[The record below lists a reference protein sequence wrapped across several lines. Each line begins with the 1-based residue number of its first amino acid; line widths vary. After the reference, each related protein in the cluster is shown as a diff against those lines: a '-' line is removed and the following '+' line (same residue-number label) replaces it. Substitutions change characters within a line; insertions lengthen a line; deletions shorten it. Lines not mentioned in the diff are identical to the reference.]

1 MEAMI
6 VIFFFFSIV
15 HGCPFLVQPSSL
27 NVSQGT
33 SAQFTVVTCGTT
45 VIWSVDNLLYAAGY
59 NSSGVSVVQ
68 ETLNSTTV
76 HSKLTLPT
84 NSFKY
89 DNAMVT
95 ATVFAP
101 QAIRSNNVLLR
112 IQGKLFIYIP
122 SSPPL
127 ISFYRTTRCSSWPQ
141 LQFCQPAIDMDSSF
155 HSLWSAHSL
164 L

>member
-1 MEAMI
+1 MI
-6 VIFFFFSIV
+6 VIFYFFSIV

-33 SAQFTVVTCGTT
+33 PAQFTVVACGTS
-45 VIWSVDNLLYAAGY
+45 VIWAVNNFVYPAGY
-59 NSSGVSVVQ
+59 KFSGVSVVQ

-89 DNAMVT
+89 ENAMVT
-95 ATVFAP
+95 ATVFVP

-112 IQGKLFIYIP
+112 IQGKLFIYY
-122 SSPPL
+122 S
-127 ISFYRTTRCSSWPQ
+127 
-141 LQFCQPAIDMDSSF
+141 
-155 HSLWSAHSL
+155 
-164 L
+164 